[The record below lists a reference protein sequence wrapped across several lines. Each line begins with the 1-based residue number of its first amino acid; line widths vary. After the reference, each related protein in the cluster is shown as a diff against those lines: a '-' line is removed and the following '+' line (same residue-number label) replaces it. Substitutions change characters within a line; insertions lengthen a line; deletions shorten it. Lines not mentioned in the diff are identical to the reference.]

1 MARVIPGILL
11 ILGLVQGVQ
20 GGWIYAKAWLAESLL
35 EGAWSRTLKGEAQVR
50 PWPWADT
57 WLVARLSFPDHGS
70 DMVVLEG
77 ASGRV
82 LAFAPGHLHGTASPG
97 QEGACVVAGHRDT
110 HFAVLEHLQPG
121 DLIEVDG
128 TGGSRHSYRV
138 RASAVLDRDDVW
150 ALTPTGGSELIL
162 VTCWPF
168 DAVVPGG
175 PQRYVVWAA
184 KADTESSDRPTS
196 KRLEQENN

>member
-1 MARVIPGILL
+1 MLKIRMLIILL
-11 ILGLVQGVQ
+11 IAGLGFWQTGSGV
-20 GGWIYAKAWLAESLL
+20 WIHAKAQL
-35 EGAWSRTLKGEAQVR
+35 AQVLLQRAWEKTLAGDAQAR

-57 WLVARLSFPDHGS
+57 WPVARLSFPGHGS

-138 RASAVLDRDDVW
+138 RASVVLDRDDVW

-168 DAVVPGG
+168 NAVIPGG
-175 PQRYVVWAA
+175 PGRYVVWAA
-184 KADTESSDRPTS
+184 KAGNEP
-196 KRLEQENN
+196 